1 MGKGDH
7 EPKVCGTFTCGENG
21 DEECDPCPKEE
32 EGTTGGDG
40 TQGEGEKK

>member
-21 DEECDPCPKEE
+21 DEECDPCPE